1 MESQAILQNLQP
13 IFRDV
18 FDDDNLTVDRQSN
31 ASTVQGW
38 DSFAQI
44 NLVMSIEK
52 DFGIELALGE
62 LEDLKNVG
70 DMVDLIGVKLNRK
83 K

>member
-1 MESQAILQNLQP
+1 MEAQEILHKLQP

-18 FDDDNLTVDRQSN
+18 FDDESLNVERESN
-31 ASTVQGW
+31 ASTVKGW

-83 K
+83 R